1 MCVSEER
8 EREEKNPGNSQTDSR
23 RSTAGR
29 GRIKTPPQL
38 FLKYVST
45 LNKVV

>member
-1 MCVSEER
+1 MCVSQRR

-38 FLKYVST
+38 FKYVST

>member
-1 MCVSEER
+1 MCLR
-8 EREEKNPGNSQTDSR
+8 GEREEKNPGNSQTDSR

-38 FLKYVST
+38 FKYVST